1 MARALSVSQLMSKK
15 YKLFDFDGEWNDAFS
30 RPECSGVWFIW
41 GNSGNGKTTFV
52 LELMKYLASFTRVAY
67 NSLEESSAHT
77 MQKSFRTVGMSE
89 VAKKVILIEG
99 ESIAELTTRLLK
111 PKSPNVIII
120 DSFQYSQL
128 TYKSYIEFKTKFQN
142 KLIILVS
149 HADGK
154 QPAGR
159 AAKSVM
165 FDSTLKIYVEGYKAI
180 SKGRYIG
187 STGTYI
193 IWPEG
198 AIKYWGSL

>member
-1 MARALSVSQLMSKK
+1 MKRALSVSDLLKKK
-15 YKLFDFDGEWNDAFS
+15 YKTFAFEDEWNEAFGC
-30 RPECSGVWFIW
+30 PERFGVWFIW

-52 LELMKYLASFTRVAY
+52 LELVKYLATFCRVSY
-67 NSLEESSAHT
+67 NSLEEGSAHT
-77 MQKSFRTVGMSE
+77 MQKSFLNVGMSQ
-89 VAKKVILIEG
+89 VARRVTLIDCASIDETSLILERKKSVD
-99 ESIAELTTRLLK
+99 
-111 PKSPNVIII
+111 VMVI

-128 TYKSYIEFKTKFQN
+128 TYKQYIAFKQKHKN
-142 KLIILVS
+142 KLIIFIS

-159 AAKSVM
+159 SAKSVM
-165 FDSTLKIYVEGYKAI
+165 YDSTLKIWVEGYKAF

-187 STGTYI
+187 STGEYV